1 MKFKLS
7 SKHIIIAVSI
17 ALLAI
22 ALIFPNR
29 SANTK
34 DLLKLQSELKADAL
48 ERAKAQ
54 EDAFKK
60 SLQEIRGELLRLE
73 DSIAVVEIKYRK
85 SAENMNIQINKLNLL
100 KNEKPINY
108 SNYTDTALLNRLR
121 SNN

>member
-1 MKFKLS
+1 MKFNIT
-7 SKHIIIAVSI
+7 SKHIIIIVAA
-17 ALLAI
+17 ALLAL

-29 SANTK
+29 SVNTK

-48 ERAKAQ
+48 KTAKAQ
-54 EDAFKK
+54 EESFKK

-85 SAENMNIQINKLNLL
+85 SSENMNIQINKLNLL

-108 SNYTDTALLNRLR
+108 TNYSDTALLNRLR

>member
-1 MKFKLS
+1 MKFNIT
-7 SKHIIIAVSI
+7 SKHIIIIVAA
-17 ALLAI
+17 ALLAL

-29 SANTK
+29 SVNTK

-48 ERAKAQ
+48 KTAKAQ
-54 EDAFKK
+54 EESFKK
-60 SLQEIRGELLRLE
+60 SLQEISGELLRLE

-85 SAENMNIQINKLNLL
+85 SSENMNIQINKLNLL

-108 SNYTDTALLNRLR
+108 TNYSDTALLNRLR